1 MEAVKESIEN
11 VKSPE
16 PARKEKKERKPRQK
30 KEKVAVVA
38 EEIKEVPK
46 AEKKIKKQK
55 KEKKVKTPEVSSE
68 EEEEEAVEEVAVEKK
83 PFVADPIDVSKYD
96 LAAMKKEAFCFKCS
110 YLKDSEGKRE
120 FVYAEGK
127 TNHYG
132 KPLKVYK
139 YLKRAMHIKSADN
152 LTRNNKTV
160 RVIGECENCHADLSL
175 ICKKEDIPLLAD
187 KSN

>member
-30 KEKVAVVA
+30 KEKVAVIA
-38 EEIKEVPK
+38 EEVKEVPK

-68 EEEEEAVEEVAVEKK
+68 EEEEEEEVVVEKK